1 MLRNPARAYRP
12 RLVAPNNFLL
22 SFIEEEDDIR
32 LLLDECATPDCE
44 IKENDVRTD
53 TLLDQLEAV
62 ALEVRELP
70 LPEPNLTRW
79 RRHLG
84 LTVGTGDSEVGGH
97 EASHSGRHGT
107 AKDDLV
113 FNSLV
118 RLMPV
123 LVDD

>member
-1 MLRNPARAYRP
+1 MFIPTNFHIEGKHVRRNQEVQLVSMS
-12 RLVAPNNFLL
+12 RLQR
-22 SFIEEEDDIR
+22 R
-32 LLLDECATPDCE
+32 LGG
-44 IKENDVRTD
+44 
-53 TLLDQLEAV
+53 
-62 ALEVRELP
+62 LEVRELP

-113 FNSLV
+113 FKSPV

-123 LVDD
+123 LVND